1 MIYEIIYA
9 NRDRGYDLYDRSPG
23 FPTEYLSEIRTVCGR
38 LCGQGTPDNYARH
51 FAFLPLT
58 GNMCLFAVIIRQPRG
73 NAGEKRAHSMVLNLV
88 CSNEDAAF
96 LLGRP
101 AFLFS
106 AMENAAENDLSSS
119 GSVLPV
125 YETPEDLLSLSGEI
139 RRPSRIPA
147 ESLQKVLLM
156 SLFYAGEGKPGQVMI
171 SLQEPSAAPECLCW
185 LLPMVPEEVRPRLSF
200 HTGIQTASEGIGC
213 ILKFCTEKDYAL
225 MQRTGFDGGE
235 RAVLSH
241 WAGGRLTC
249 NDRPVLDRA
258 SRLAPFLSEDT
269 GSSTWSFLLERAGI
283 EDESTSLRER
293 GNEKMTTRS
302 QKNGRPS
309 AGALIAAILIEAVLC
324 ALLLGGLAAG
334 FKYMLSVTL
343 SQSGSYV
350 IVQAEAVRKAVVGL
364 VCLAAGFFL
373 GILVSHIASGLKRLR
388 GQ

>member
-106 AMENAAENDLSSS
+106 AMENAAKEDLASS

-125 YETPEDLLSLSGEI
+125 YETPEELLSLSGEI
-139 RRPSRIPA
+139 QRPSRIPA

-213 ILKFCTEKDYAL
+213 ILKFCTEKGLRPHAEDRIRRRRKSRPQPL
-225 MQRTGFDGGE
+225 
-235 RAVLSH
+235 
-241 WAGGRLTC
+241 GR
-249 NDRPVLDRA
+249 
-258 SRLAPFLSEDT
+258 
-269 GSSTWSFLLERAGI
+269 
-283 EDESTSLRER
+283 
-293 GNEKMTTRS
+293 
-302 QKNGRPS
+302 
-309 AGALIAAILIEAVLC
+309 
-324 ALLLGGLAAG
+324 
-334 FKYMLSVTL
+334 
-343 SQSGSYV
+343 
-350 IVQAEAVRKAVVGL
+350 RKADLQRQARPGQSLPPGPLPFGGYGL
-364 VCLAAGFFL
+364 FH
-373 GILVSHIASGLKRLR
+373 LVLPSGKSRHRRRKHIFT
-388 GQ
+388 